1 MERKGFQPAQMMIMY
16 QNLGKILSTNDFI
29 LLYVSIFINLFS
41 NFSDTVKFDF
51 SQELK
56 RRLHTSSRGSRGSK
70 GNAQD
75 GGTPT
80 EMEALRMARALKW
93 MAKLESCNQR

>member
-1 MERKGFQPAQMMIMY
+1 M
-16 QNLGKILSTNDFI
+16 I
-29 LLYVSIFINLFS
+29 LLYYIIFVNFHQFF
-41 NFSDTVKFDF
+41 FSDTVKFDF

>member
-1 MERKGFQPAQMMIMY
+1 M
-16 QNLGKILSTNDFI
+16 
-29 LLYVSIFINLFS
+29 
-41 NFSDTVKFDF
+41 KFDF

>member
-1 MERKGFQPAQMMIMY
+1 MKNTIFFFIHY
-16 QNLGKILSTNDFI
+16 NKKYFLS
-29 LLYVSIFINLFS
+29 LF
-41 NFSDTVKFDF
+41 FSALKFDF
-51 SQELK
+51 SQEVK

-70 GNAQD
+70 GGTQD

-80 EMEALRMARALKW
+80 EIEAHRMARALKW